1 MYLSLRRLPTRGVS
15 VAVENLLA
23 DLGPCTMQC
32 WQKIERQVLENYRIS
47 IF

>member
-1 MYLSLRRLPTRGVS
+1 MYPSLRRMPTHCS
-15 VAVENLLA
+15 IVAVENLLA